1 MNKPLIPQ
9 DPQSE
14 RAVLGCILN
23 TFGGDTV
30 ADDVRQVLPN
40 WQQFSDIRHQLI
52 YRAMLC
58 LLDAAEPVDSVT
70 VRAMLQRLP
79 AGKGGASMD
88 CLDDAGGAGYV
99 FELALE
105 TESSGNAQHYARM
118 VADVS
123 VKREALR
130 LAERIKAEAINPATT
145 GAELLDMVQ
154 AGAEA
159 LGDGQVGTGQVVSLF
174 QIVDPLIQAIK
185 AKEHGAP
192 DGLPTG
198 YHGIDVGG
206 GMNPGDLI
214 LLAARPSMGKTA
226 LAMNIAHQ
234 VSRSVPVGIFSLEMS
249 EAQLA
254 TRTLSY
260 LTGHSGMAI
269 RNKNLSHQRLTD
281 LYETAAE
288 TAGIPIHFD
297 FTPGV
302 TLPQVRRNARRMVSR
317 FGCGLL
323 ILDYLQLMT
332 LPKAESHQLAT
343 AAASK
348 GLKNLAKEL
357 KVPIIAL
364 SQLSRAC
371 EMRSGGEKR
380 PILSDLR
387 DSGALEQDADVVMFV
402 YRDHVYDKSA
412 PEDGAEVL
420 IRKRRE
426 GPTGE
431 VMMRLDKSTGRF
443 TEVASE
449 RDERTF

>member
-1 MNKPLIPQ
+1 MSKPLIPQ

-79 AGKGGASMD
+79 AGKGGAAVD

-105 TESSGNAQHYARM
+105 TESSGNAQHYARI
-118 VADVS
+118 VADIS
-123 VKREALR
+123 IKREALR

-154 AGAEA
+154 HGAEV
-159 LGDGQVGTGQVVSLF
+159 LGDGQVGTGQVVTLF
-174 QIVDPLIQAIK
+174 QIVDPLIQRIK
-185 AKEHGAP
+185 ARNVGDP

-206 GMNPGDLI
+206 GMAPGDLI
-214 LLAARPSMGKTA
+214 FIAARPSMGKTA

-234 VSRSVPVGIFSLEMS
+234 VSAREVPVGIFSLEMS
-249 EAQLA
+249 EDSLA

-260 LTGHSGMAI
+260 LTGFSGMAI
-269 RNKNLSHQRLTD
+269 RNKAMSHQRLTD
-281 LYETAAE
+281 LYETAAT
-288 TAGIPIHFD
+288 TAGIPLHFD
-297 FTPGV
+297 FTPGAS
-302 TLPQVRRNARRMVSR
+302 LPQVRRNARRMVSR

-332 LPKAESHQLAT
+332 LPNAESHQLAT

-364 SQLSRAC
+364 SQLSRTC
-371 EMRSGGEKR
+371 ESRPDKR
-380 PILSDLR
+380 PMLSDLR

-402 YRDHVYDKSA
+402 YRDHVYDKTA

-443 TEVASE
+443 TEVADA